1 MWLCRPS
8 MDGRLTQ
15 RPAGRMLG
23 FQGFICL
30 ARAGGQRSAVR
41 ASTPGSAGEAPGC
54 PEAWMS
60 KQWSG
65 LLGA

>member
-30 ARAGGQRSAVR
+30 ARAGGQRSGPVPLALQVKPQDVQR
-41 ASTPGSAGEAPGC
+41 PG
-54 PEAWMS
+54 
-60 KQWSG
+60 
-65 LLGA
+65 